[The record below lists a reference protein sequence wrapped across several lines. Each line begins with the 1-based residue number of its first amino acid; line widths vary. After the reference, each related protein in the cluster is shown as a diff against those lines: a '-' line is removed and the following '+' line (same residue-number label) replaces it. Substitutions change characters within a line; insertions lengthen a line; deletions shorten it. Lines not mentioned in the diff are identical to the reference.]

1 MIKSLCIT
9 DYNSLYDLL
18 FNVKEIN
25 KPTQVFRSVI
35 IKINKVL
42 EQIDSRSRF
51 IKYYNVVEVN
61 ETSIAVC
68 KEELM
73 DMKNP
78 LKFLKSSKE
87 FFNQKSKGKGLR

>member
-35 IKINKVL
+35 IKINEVL
-42 EQIDSRSRF
+42 KQINSRIRF
-51 IKYYNVVEVN
+51 IKYYNMVEVN
-61 ETSIAVC
+61 ETGVAVC

-73 DMKNP
+73 NMKNP
-78 LKFLKSSKE
+78 PKFLKSLKE
-87 FFNQKSKGKGLR
+87 FFY